1 MYVAKQKQNKLTKLT
16 LLLVWW
22 VICVCLAN
30 NIGLLGTCSV
40 KYNAVS
46 HSAQQSQ
53 QSQQSQQDADDQDK
67 CELSEH
73 LINFEQHQ
81 VAEYALIMQFV
92 ILVLILWLLSIPNYH
107 PPFTE
112 PILHK
117 GRRLHLTLCVFR
129 E

>member
-1 MYVAKQKQNKLTKLT
+1 MFVAKRKQNELTKLT

-30 NIGLLGTCSV
+30 NIGLLSACSA
-40 KYNAVS
+40 KYNNTHQAVE
-46 HSAQQSQ
+46 QLNQS
-53 QSQQSQQDADDQDK
+53 ADDHYAK
-67 CELSEH
+67 CDLSEH
-73 LINFEQHQ
+73 LINFEQLQ
-81 VAEYALIMQFV
+81 IAQYALVMLFFAFA
-92 ILVLILWLLSIPNYH
+92 LCLGLLASFHSLPL
-107 PPFTE
+107 FTE